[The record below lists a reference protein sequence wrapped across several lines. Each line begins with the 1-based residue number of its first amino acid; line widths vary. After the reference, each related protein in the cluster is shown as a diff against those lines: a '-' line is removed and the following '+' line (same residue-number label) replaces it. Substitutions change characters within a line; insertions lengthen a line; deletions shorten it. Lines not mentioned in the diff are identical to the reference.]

1 MGKVARGLAGGFL
14 VAGSLGAM
22 SLAWQA
28 AAGAVASVTLYV
40 TSAGTA
46 TSGCTAAK
54 PCSTIQ
60 EGVAAAESFSGDP
73 VTLTVAAGVYQG
85 GVLVTAAK
93 LTSLTI
99 EGRSGPATTVVT
111 GYTAFQDVTVS
122 RGTVTI
128 SGLSIDHGSSTAGG
142 GVHIGAGSTV
152 ILSDDAF
159 SNDSAHTGGGVFD
172 LGSATLS
179 DDVFSGDSATFR
191 GGGFTMLTGAMATLT
206 DDRFTTDSAR
216 EYGGGLSN
224 TGGKARVSNATFSGD
239 AADYGGGLL
248 NISDATLT
256 DDTFSADSATY
267 RGGGVYNSGVVHL
280 VNDTLVGDDASVNGG
295 GLLNAETATVTDATF
310 LDDSAG
316 SGGGVSNVT
325 SGTAAVSASI
335 LESSSCSSSGASFE
349 TTYDVSTTSSCASGP
364 TDKTVTASELRLTPA
379 LQPNGSTGPETL
391 ALLATSAAVDAIPK
405 SACTVTTDERG
416 QPRPGV
422 KGQTNCDAGA
432 FELQY
437 PPQTVT
443 ANRIYGVT
451 ADATAAEE
459 LESVFN
465 PTAQGANATTG
476 TCVGNTT
483 TATNKV
489 TTNEAKATARVVI
502 LATDS
507 HFPDALSS
515 QYLAGYLKT
524 GTLLTPTTSLSTVT
538 KAALRAEGV
547 TRVIVVGGPLA
558 VTTTVVSELEAL
570 PAYTCGGGHALETRG
585 SPARIHVTRIWG
597 PTQYDTALHIAE
609 SVPEDYVATAGFPTA
624 YSGTNATGGTG
635 KYNDTAGTG
644 SSSAPAGATALK
656 TAIVASGAEFQ
667 DAMAAS
673 ALAYRGAGALYAR
686 GLPVLLTSPAS
697 LSPQVSDAIDALAIK
712 QVIVMGGP
720 LAVTNTVTNA
730 LAGAGVSVLRVAGRT
745 DTDTA
750 VQLARFL
757 AGTTGAGIGW
767 SHITALTV
775 SRGNGFTD
783 GLAGAV
789 ISGSAEEPEMLTG
802 SPTDVG
808 PTLTAFLKASGPSG
822 TGIDTRSTSQVSALT
837 VFGGPLAVT
846 TTVVMT
852 MEQDLGG

>member
-1 MGKVARGLAGGFL
+1 MGKVVRGLAGGFL
-14 VAGSLGAM
+14 VVGSLGAV

-28 AAGAVASVTLYV
+28 AAGAVAWVTLYV
-40 TSAGTA
+40 TTSGTA

-60 EGVAAAESFSGDP
+60 EGVASAESLNGDA

-111 GYTAFQDVTVS
+111 GDTAFQDVTVS

-128 SGLSIDHGSSTAGG
+128 DGLSIEHGSSTAGG
-142 GVHIGAGSTV
+142 GVNIAAAGSVT
-152 ILSDDAF
+152 LSDDAF

-172 LGSATLS
+172 LGSATLA

-191 GGGFTMLTGAMATLT
+191 GGGFTMLTGATATLT
-206 DDRFTTDSAR
+206 SDRFTTDSAR

-224 TGGKARVSNATFSGD
+224 TGGKAKVGNDTFSGD
-239 AADYGGGLL
+239 SADYGGGML
-248 NISDATLT
+248 NISSATLT

-267 RGGGVYNSGVVHL
+267 HGGGVYNSGVAHL
-280 VNDTLVGDDASVNGG
+280 VDDTFVGDDSVNGG

-325 SGTAAVSASI
+325 SGTATVTASI
-335 LESSSCSSSGASFE
+335 FESSSCSSSGASFQ
-349 TTYDVSTTSSCASGP
+349 TTYDVSTTSSCTSGP
-364 TDKTVTASELRLTPA
+364 TDKTVTAPELRLTPA
-379 LQPNGSTGPETL
+379 LEPNGSTGPETL
-391 ALLATSAAVDAIPK
+391 ALLTTSAAVNAVPK
-405 SACTVTTDERG
+405 SACTVKTDERG
-416 QPRPGV
+416 QPRPGI
-422 KGQTNCDAGA
+422 KGQTSCDAGA

-437 PPQTVT
+437 PSQTVT
-443 ANRIYGVT
+443 ADRIYGAT
-451 ADATAAEE
+451 ADATAAQE

-476 TCVGNTT
+476 TCVGDTT

-489 TTNEAKATARVVI
+489 TTNASKATARVVI
-502 LATDS
+502 LATDN

-524 GTLLTPTTSLSTVT
+524 GTLLTPAASLSTVT
-538 KAALRAEGV
+538 EAALRAEGV
-547 TRVIVVGGPLA
+547 TRVVVVGGPLA
-558 VTTTVVSELEAL
+558 VTTAVVSELEAL
-570 PAYTCGGGHALETRG
+570 PAYTCGGGHELEAG
-585 SPARIHVTRIWG
+585 GAPARIHVTRIWG
-597 PTQYDTALHIAE
+597 ATQYDTALQIAE
-609 SVPEDYVATAGFPTA
+609 SVPKEYVAMAAFPTA
-624 YSGTNATGGTG
+624 YNGRNATGGTG
-635 KYNDTAGTG
+635 MYNDTAGTG
-644 SSSAPAGATALK
+644 SSSGPAGATALK

-673 ALAYRGAGALYAR
+673 ALAYRGAGALYAS

-697 LSPQVSDAIDALAIK
+697 LSPQVTAAIGALAIK

-720 LAVTNTVTNA
+720 LAVTNPVTNE

-757 AGTTGAGIGW
+757 AEATGAGIGW
-767 SHITALTV
+767 SHVTALTV

-789 ISGSAEEPEMLTG
+789 IGGSAEEPEMLTG

-808 PTLTAFLKASGPSG
+808 PALTAFLKASGPSG
-822 TGIDTRSTSQVSALT
+822 TGIDTRSTSEVSVLT